1 MVEMGQILLEVNLD
15 SPLNNTKKIMLWWP
29 GSATVQVESI
39 SSTFDDSGI
48 DYDDL
53 AGSDNIRTYCDIDP
67 SPSLLPSGVS
77 VETIA
82 KLTHDKLLHNAE
94 FVRQVHLVAL
104 LQELLEFRSKTT
116 LNETV
121 LWTLAHCKTD
131 PDVNLSA
138 GNKSRPSMQRAI
150 HHKDSSLIS
159 EEDWK
164 AMHQSA
170 ILIPCT
176 HIETLNIT
184 PYHKYLSEQVKK
196 GAAKKLGKSTPKK
209 PMERM
214 VRGSSRTRVSCPSH
228 VSLCRVLEG

>member
-1 MVEMGQILLEVNLD
+1 M
-15 SPLNNTKKIMLWWP
+15 S
-29 GSATVQVESI
+29 SA
-39 SSTFDDSGI
+39 STFDNPGI
-48 DYDDL
+48 DYDNL
-53 AGSDNIRTYCDIDP
+53 AGSDNIGTYRDIDP

-94 FVRQVHLVAL
+94 FVRQVHLVTS
-104 LQELLEFRSKTT
+104 LQELLEFQSKTT
-116 LNETV
+116 LNVVGSLRLDCSTRRVKGDSSNLPLLHPRPMNRPARYPETV

-159 EEDWK
+159 KEDWK
-164 AMHQSA
+164 AMRQSA
-170 ILIPCT
+170 ILISCT
-176 HIETLNIT
+176 HIEMLDIT
-184 PYHKYLSEQVKK
+184 PYHKYLLEQVKK

-209 PMERM
+209 PMESTALRKTFY
-214 VRGSSRTRVSCPSH
+214 RH
-228 VSLCRVLEG
+228 FFFKE